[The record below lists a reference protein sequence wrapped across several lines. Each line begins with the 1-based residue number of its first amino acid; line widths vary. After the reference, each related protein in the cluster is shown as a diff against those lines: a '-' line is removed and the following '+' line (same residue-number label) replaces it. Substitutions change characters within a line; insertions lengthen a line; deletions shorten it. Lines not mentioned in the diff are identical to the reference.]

1 MNGSETTWGSMVWSW
16 LPVLVMIGAWI
27 YIMRKLPTGKQAAYL
42 DRQQQYM
49 AKSEE
54 LLERIAVALEERNHL
69 GR

>member
-1 MNGSETTWGSMVWSW
+1 VNGSETTWGNMVWSW
-16 LPVLVMIGAWI
+16 LPVLVVIGFWI
-27 YIMRKLPTGKQAAYL
+27 YFMRRMPTGKQAAYL

-54 LLERIAVALEERNHL
+54 LLERIAVALEERNRV